1 MSEDGEA
8 ALEVISV
15 DSRTNIITM
24 RWLSFLMDKIDPEAM
39 PELFVFYKRIGWM
52 GTQAA
57 AYMSALAEGAKPEA
71 PSEEQALME
80 EDVEDHN
87 LLIRRGTDSD
97 KEPRTEEV
105 DWRLTPEDHIKCWM
119 FMMEIAG
126 MDVDRNTWVEV
137 DERISRFER
146 RLADYYKV

>member
-97 KEPRTEEV
+97 EESEK
-105 DWRLTPEDHIKCWM
+105 RKRST
-119 FMMEIAG
+119 G
-126 MDVDRNTWVEV
+126 G
-137 DERISRFER
+137 
-146 RLADYYKV
+146 